1 MSGMVLFYSKRSPH
15 SRNAIEII
23 RSNSIPVSLV
33 CVDSQSI
40 RSIIKNSGNY
50 KIRGVPTL
58 FVMRGSKLSIFE
70 GEKVYNWLL
79 TLVKG
84 DEEPEQNPEL
94 LFEET
99 PIGDDEGEGGE
110 DEEPPIVLGPK
121 TLKNP
126 TGESIKDRAA
136 RLQREA
142 QSVLG
147 VKYE

>member
-1 MSGMVLFYSKRSPH
+1 MVLFYSKRSPH

-33 CVDSQSI
+33 CVDSRSI

-58 FVMRGSKLSIFE
+58 FVTNGTKLSIFE

-84 DEEPEQNPEL
+84 EEEPEQNPEL
-94 LFEET
+94 VFEET
-99 PIGDDEGEGGE
+99 PIGDEEGGE
-110 DEEPPIVLGPK
+110 EEEPPVVLGPK

-142 QSVLG
+142 QNALG
-147 VKYE
+147 GLKYE